1 MEEELYDIPDF
12 TGYKADKNGNI
23 YSMIPKG
30 CRNRFDRTK
39 WLAVPIL
46 LKPRITKTGYCRVYM
61 RRDSTNQ
68 REDVYIHRI
77 IALLFIPNP
86 NNCTDV
92 NHKDN
97 NPQNNKLEN
106 LEWLTHKENLE
117 YGFTNGNKARNEFG
131 QFIHK

>member
-77 IALLFIPNP
+77 IALLF
-86 NNCTDV
+86 T
-92 NHKDN
+92 
-97 NPQNNKLEN
+97 
-106 LEWLTHKENLE
+106 
-117 YGFTNGNKARNEFG
+117 
-131 QFIHK
+131 